1 MSKKKRVL
9 TDIEKIKIKLA
20 KKELTQYKN
29 DMEYINEKM
38 SDTEEI
44 RSKLEKITTVL
55 TPAKSFNGSASPD
68 RFADGIS
75 KLDEIKNQ
83 MSSKMI
89 KMLENK
95 FRIDKNIDLLPDPYR
110 DVLFYRYSRN
120 MKWSEVADKTGY
132 NERYVLGDLHGEAL
146 YLYSKIM

>member
-9 TDIEKIKIKLA
+9 TDMEKIKIKLA

-44 RSKLEKITTVL
+44 RTKLEKITTVL
-55 TPAKSFNGSASPD
+55 TPAKSFNGGASTD
-68 RFADGIS
+68 KFADGIS
-75 KLDEIKNQ
+75 KIEELKGQ
-83 MSSKMI
+83 MSLRMAKI
-89 KMLENK
+89 LENK
-95 FRIDKNIDLLPDPYR
+95 FRIDKNIDLLPDTYR
-110 DVLFYRYSRN
+110 DVLFYRYARN
-120 MKWSEVADKTGY
+120 MKWSEVAKKVGY
-132 NERYVLGDLHGEAL
+132 NERYVSGDLHGEAL